1 MELGALSLFA
11 KTNSRRT
18 FNLAAY
24 HSPHSLTW
32 SWILSLS
39 FDRSWRKANGWP
51 RFAMSTYSTNGGPQW
66 VVVLPFV
73 SINWQRQ
80 REMWFR
86 DLFYR
91 ARVEEEALERTISRL
106 RRELSQV
113 RGLANI
119 PADGAVQ

>member
-1 MELGALSLFA
+1 MVVLVTTS
-11 KTNSRRT
+11 T
-18 FNLAAY
+18 FLPQPC
-24 HSPHSLTW
+24 PH
-32 SWILSLS
+32 
-39 FDRSWRKANGWP
+39 FKHVRKANGWP
-51 RFAMSTYSTNGGPQW
+51 RFALSTYSTNGGPQW

-73 SINWQRQ
+73 SLNWQRQ

-113 RGLANI
+113 RGLANT

>member
-1 MELGALSLFA
+1 MKLGALSLFA

-32 SWILSLS
+32 SWILSLG

-51 RFAMSTYSTNGGPQW
+51 RFVLSVYRTNGGPQW
-66 VVVLPFV
+66 VVLLPFV
-73 SINWQRQ
+73 SLHWHRQ

-86 DLFYR
+86 DLFR
-91 ARVEEEALERTISRL
+91 KAREREDALERAVSRL
-106 RRELSQV
+106 GQELAQV
-113 RGLANI
+113 RSLANT
-119 PADGAVQ
+119 PTEVAQ